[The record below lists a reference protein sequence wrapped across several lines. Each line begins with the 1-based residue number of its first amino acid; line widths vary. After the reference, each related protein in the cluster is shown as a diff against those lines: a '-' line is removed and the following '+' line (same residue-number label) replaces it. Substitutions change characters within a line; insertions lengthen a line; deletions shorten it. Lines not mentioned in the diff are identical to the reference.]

1 VSDQRGKRAG
11 DRSEDHKVELQ
22 GNREELGRRGSKGMA
37 RLGDLLPDAA
47 RQLGLEDE
55 LDLAT
60 AMTAWQ
66 SIVAER
72 IPAAVGA
79 CRIVALS
86 AGVATVETDEPIVAQ
101 ELRLRTPELLAAL
114 RSALR
119 SPVRQLRVTA
129 RHV

>member
-1 VSDQRGKRAG
+1 MSAQRGNRAG
-11 DRSEDHKVELQ
+11 DRGGDR
-22 GNREELGRRGSKGMA
+22 GDGEEPERKGSKGMA

-66 SIVAER
+66 RIVAER
-72 IPAAVGA
+72 IPAAVGT

-101 ELRLRTPELLAAL
+101 ELRLRTPEHLAAL